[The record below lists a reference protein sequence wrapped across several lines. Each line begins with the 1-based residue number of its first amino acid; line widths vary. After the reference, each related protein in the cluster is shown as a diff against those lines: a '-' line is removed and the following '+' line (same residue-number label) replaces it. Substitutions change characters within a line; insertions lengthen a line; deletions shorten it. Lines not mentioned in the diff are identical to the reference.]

1 LSQPSGRIEVSWRID
16 DAVDPSQLV
25 FEWRERDGPKVTP
38 PQRKGFGT
46 ELLERTLAFEFKGQT
61 ILAYN
66 SHGLD
71 CTITMPLSK
80 RAFHT
85 PAVAD

>member
-1 LSQPSGRIEVSWRID
+1 MSWRID
-16 DAVDPSQLV
+16 ESADPPQLV
-25 FEWRERDGPKVTP
+25 FEWRDRGGPNVSP

-61 ILAYN
+61 TLAYN
-66 SHGLD
+66 NHGLD
-71 CTITMPLSK
+71 CTITLPLSK

-85 PAVAD
+85 PAVDN